1 MSREAIT
8 AQLENVLNAHL
19 QVLWIWGSLVVVT
32 VAMILLSVAPGVV
45 FPWKVGVMGAN
56 SENLVS
62 DLIPGTSNGFINA
75 QFPVYPGLLR

>member
-1 MSREAIT
+1 M
-8 AQLENVLNAHL
+8 
-19 QVLWIWGSLVVVT
+19 VVT

-62 DLIPGTSNGFINA
+62 NLIPRTSNGFSQCLVPCISVPTYCMFTMA
-75 QFPVYPGLLR
+75 EQERILGTFDLAI